1 MEGLNITTGKNCTAR
16 LRKHI
21 KLQGMD
27 VKRWIIKVFFE
38 NGVELIEPPGL
49 RIYPISPGLRV
60 KVHAASNA
68 MQKDS

>member
-1 MEGLNITTGKNCTAR
+1 MEGLNITTGNNCTAR

-21 KLQGMD
+21 KLRGMD
-27 VKRWIIKVFFE
+27 VKRWIIKVCLE
-38 NGVELIEPPGL
+38 NGVESIEPPGL
-49 RIYPISPGLRV
+49 CIYLMSPGLPV